1 MGSIRSSW
9 LRYPVI
15 LSLEMAHNIRTVL
28 STTSD
33 MSWSNLWILSTRSFW
48 MRWLSNVLCLY
59 HIAWLTS
66 TIRWLTF
73 DMHVLTLMV
82 RKSSSLGCIL
92 RWGWDVAIL
101 AAFLYCLQPLWR
113 SSKRIIEIVLSAYL
127 DGVIVV
133 HLMTL
138 SVLIANEGPTIVL
151 LEKILSHILHSF
163 LILRN
168 LLLNIVNL
176 IRFNDAV
183 IFLNFLYFYIW
194 SLVWWLLIIGAAIE
208 LLR

>member
-1 MGSIRSSW
+1 
-9 LRYPVI
+9 
-15 LSLEMAHNIRTVL
+15 MAHDIWTVL
-28 STTSD
+28 CTTSD
-33 MSWSNLWILSTRSFW
+33 MSWSNLWILSTRSLW
-48 MRWLSNVLCLY
+48 MWWLSDVLSLD

-66 TIRWLTF
+66 AIRWLTF

-92 RWGWDVAIL
+92 RWCWDVTVL
-101 AAFLYCLQPLWR
+101 ASFLYCLQPLWR
-113 SSKRIIEIVLSAYL
+113 SSEGIIEIVLSAYL
-127 DGVIVV
+127 NRVIIV

-138 SVLIANEGPTIVL
+138 SVLVAYEGPSVVL
-151 LEKILSHILHSF
+151 LEKVLSHVLHSF

-176 IRFNDAV
+176 IRFDDAV

-194 SLVWWLLIIGAAIE
+194 SLVWSLLIIGAAIK